1 MASLGEGVRGP
12 RVSTCLPR
20 SPRTQL
26 SLLQWAPPPSCS
38 FPTLEKQKATES
50 QCSTM
55 RAGGTPRATAAFI
68 NRAPSRWM
76 RTP

>member
-1 MASLGEGVRGP
+1 MASLGERVRGP
-12 RVSTCLPR
+12 RVSTCLPS

-26 SLLQWAPPPSCS
+26 SLLQWAPPPFCS
-38 FPTLEKQKATES
+38 FPTLEKQRDTES

-55 RAGGTPRATAAFI
+55 QAGGTPRATAAFI
-68 NRAPSRWM
+68 NRAPSRWT